1 MSSAGKIIYQ
11 IRHSSKEGTMPELYF
26 KGKEFVYNHHLTVP
40 YRPLETQP
48 DKSVGDDSGN
58 LIIHGDNLHALKA
71 LLPHYAGKV
80 DCIFIDPP
88 YNTGN
93 ENWSYNDN
101 VNSPIMREW
110 LSTNPVNKEDM
121 LRHDK
126 WSCLMYP
133 RLKMLN
139 ELLSEEGSFWMTL
152 DDNEAHRA
160 RMLLDD
166 IFGEDNFVAQV
177 AWEKVYS
184 PRMDADGFSKDYD
197 TILVYAKDS
206 ELVRMNKA
214 RFSQNESQF
223 TYLDP
228 DTGKKAR
235 LRTLRKEGSNSL
247 RTDRPNMWYPIEAPD
262 GTQIWPIKPDGTEGC
277 WRWGR
282 TAYERESVVK
292 PCRVLIQKS
301 EKGSWEVLVKQYYE
315 GDAER
320 PPSTIFRHSEFGHT
334 HEASEE
340 IKAIFGKSAFQTPKP
355 VRLIQGILEFALP
368 EDGLVLDSFA
378 GSGTTAHAVLALNAK
393 DGGNRNFILVEC
405 EEYADTLTA
414 ERVRRVING
423 YEFEG
428 TQREELFRKKVNFST
443 LKDAPK
449 LLREIEHLEQVKG
462 KRFDKISKTIKNDEL
477 LVIGEKKII
486 ERTEGLGGGFT
497 YCTLGQPLDLDKL
510 LTGEQSPDYRSLGA
524 WLFHTATG
532 EPLSP
537 ANVREEEWYLGESP
551 SYHVWLIYRP
561 DLDWL
566 KSRDAALTLTLAEK
580 IAATDKEKRHLVFAP
595 ARFVASKHLLP
606 LGVEHAPLP
615 FALYRFEK
623 D

>member
-1 MSSAGKIIYQ
+1 
-11 IRHSSKEGTMPELYF
+11 MPELHF

-40 YRPLETQP
+40 YRPLEAQP
-48 DKSVGDDSGN
+48 DKSIGEDSGN

-80 DCIFIDPP
+80 DCVFIDPP

-93 ENWSYNDN
+93 ENWCYNDN

-133 RLKMLN
+133 RLKLLY
-139 ELLSEEGSFWMTL
+139 ELLSEQGSFWMTL
-152 DDNEAHRA
+152 DDNEAYRA

-197 TILVYAKDS
+197 TILVYAKDA

-214 RFSQNESQF
+214 RFKQNESQF

-235 LRTLRKEGSNSL
+235 LRTLRKEGSGSL
-247 RTDRPNMWYPIEAPD
+247 RTDRESMWYPIQAPD
-262 GTQIWPIKPDGTEGC
+262 GTEIWPVKPDGTEGR
-277 WRWGR
+277 WRWER
-282 TAYERESVVK
+282 ATYLRESAAS
-292 PCRVLIQKS
+292 PCRVLIQQNDN
-301 EKGSWEVLVKQYYE
+301 GLWEAWVKQYYE

-355 VRLIQGILEFALP
+355 VRLIQGILDFALP
-368 EDGLVLDSFA
+368 EDGIVLDSFA
-378 GSGTTAHAVLALNAK
+378 GSGTTAHATLSLNAK
-393 DGGNRNFILVEC
+393 DGGSRNFILVEC

-423 YEFEG
+423 YEYEG
-428 TQREELFRKKVNFST
+428 TQKEELFRKKLNFT
-443 LKDAPK
+443 TFKNAPK
-449 LLREIEHLEQVKG
+449 LLREIEHIEQVKG
-462 KRFDKISKTIKNDEL
+462 SRFDKISKTIKDDEI
-477 LVIGEKKII
+477 LVVGEKKIT

-497 YCTLGQPLDLDKL
+497 YCTLGPPLDLDKL
-510 LTGEQSPDYRSLGA
+510 LTGEQLPDYRSLGA

-532 EPLSP
+532 EPLTP
-537 ANVREEEWYLGESP
+537 DKVREDDSYLGESP
-551 SYHVWLIYRP
+551 GYHVWLIYRP

-566 KSRDAALTLTLAEK
+566 KSRDAALTLTMAER
-580 IAATDKEKRHLVFAP
+580 IAVSDKEKRHLVFAP